1 MRAANLDVLDWELP
15 AEDFKAISSL
25 ARQERMVTCKFWLNP
40 RGPYKTSKDFWDE

>member
-1 MRAANLDVLDWELP
+1 MLDWELP